1 MFKFKKKQQFSG
13 TYYFQGRN
21 DEKVRE
27 RKKREQST
35 FARMVGLMGLIVVA
49 IVVIAVR
56 LIFIQV
62 HQGDYYAAKLVTYQV
77 QSKTQDVPRGQ
88 IYDRNG
94 TLLVGSEATN
104 VIMYYAPKGI
114 KEEEERAMAKIIA
127 DRFEIDLS
135 KLTLRDKQDMLI
147 RDFEK
152 ETKTVV
158 TEEEWAAYKAG
169 TLSDTDVYNMKID
182 RITEDMINQ
191 YYSSDELTLEEAYIY
206 TLMNK
211 DINGGNVVVENVSA
225 EDIAFIGER
234 QNLLRGFTYSHDYTR
249 VYPYGSTMKSL
260 FGNVSSKTQGIPKD
274 ESDTLLALGYQMNS
288 RVGTS
293 GLEKQ
298 YESLLGGSGATY
310 NLTYDEETGN
320 PILSQLSQGEKG
332 YNLKLA
338 IDWELQEY
346 INNILETQLRSIA
359 YASGNQYMDRL
370 YVVLM
375 DPNNGDIVAMC
386 GKALDRETGEIYDF
400 ADGAYLEAF
409 AIGSSSKGATVY
421 TGFKYGLY
429 TAGEQ
434 LYDEPIYIQGTA
446 PKSSWTK
453 AAMGDLNEVE
463 ALAKSS
469 NVFMFKIAMRLAEA
483 NYVPYQPLYIN
494 YEAFDKIKRSF
505 GELGLGVKT
514 GIDVPNE
521 ERGYQGGDRE
531 PEAGNILDASI
542 GQYYTY
548 TPIQMAQYVSTIANG
563 GRRLKPRLV
572 TEAYT
577 NVNGEDVTMYT
588 NNVEVLDDVSDEK
601 TAFERIQAGFYAG
614 VNGDGILTGLRK
626 TDYVLA
632 AKSGTAEVF
641 DETGTD
647 YPNQALIAYAPYDN
661 PRLTYACIAPREGNG
676 NSKTCQSIVGQ
687 IFDKY
692 FEKYGLSQ

>member
-1 MFKFKKKQQFSG
+1 MVFNLKKKSQFSG

-27 RKKREQST
+27 RKKREQNT
-35 FARMVGLMGLIVVA
+35 FKRMVGLMGLIIGV
-49 IVVIAVR
+49 VVIIVIR
-56 LIFIQV
+56 LIYIQV
-62 HQGDYYAAKLVTYQV
+62 YHNDYYEAKLVTYQV

-114 KEEEERAMAKIIA
+114 KVEEELLMAKIIA
-127 DRFEIDLS
+127 NHFDVDIS

-147 RDFEK
+147 RDFDE
-152 ETKTVV
+152 ETRALI
-158 TEEEWAAYKAG
+158 TEDEWNSYKAG
-169 TLSDTDVYNMKID
+169 DLSDTDIYNMKIE
-182 RITEDMINQ
+182 RITEELINQ
-191 YYSSDELTLEEAYIY
+191 YYTEEYTLEEAYIY

-211 DINGGNVVVENVSA
+211 DTNGGNVVIENATA

-260 FGNVSSKTQGIPKD
+260 FGSVSTKTQGIPKD
-274 ESDTLLALGYQMNS
+274 ESDTLLALGYQLNS
-288 RVGTS
+288 RVGMS

-298 YESLLGGSGATY
+298 YESLLSGNGASY
-310 NLTYDEETGN
+310 NLTYDEETGD

-332 YNLKLA
+332 YNLRMA

-346 INNILETQLRSIA
+346 INNLLENQLRSIA
-359 YASGNQYMDRL
+359 YAPGNQYMDRL
-370 YVVLM
+370 YIVLM
-375 DPNNGDIVAMC
+375 DPNNGDVIAMC
-386 GKALDRETGEIYDF
+386 GKALDRATGEIYDF

-409 AIGSSSKGATVY
+409 AIGSASKGATVY
-421 TGFKYGLY
+421 TGFKYGLISP
-429 TAGEQ
+429 GEVIM
-434 LYDEPIYIQGTA
+434 DEPMYIQGTPVKA
-446 PKSSWTK
+446 SWTK
-453 AAMGDLNEVE
+453 TAMGPLTEVD
-463 ALAKSS
+463 ALAQSS
-469 NVFMFKIAMRLAEA
+469 NVYMFNIALRLAESH
-483 NYVPYQPLYIN
+483 YTPYQPLYIN
-494 YEAFDKIKRSF
+494 YESFDKLKRSF

-531 PEAGNILDASI
+531 PQPGNILDASI

-563 GRRLKPRLV
+563 GKRMKPRLV

-577 NVNGEDVTMYT
+577 NVNGEDITVYT
-588 NNVEVLDDVSDEK
+588 NDVEILDDVSEEK
-601 TAFERIQAGFYAG
+601 TAFERIQLGFYTG
-614 VNGDGILTGLRK
+614 VNGNGILNGIRK
-626 TDYVLA
+626 NEYVLA

-641 DETGTD
+641 DSTGTD
-647 YPNQALIAYAPYDN
+647 YPNQALIAFAPYEN
-661 PRLTYACIAPREGNG
+661 PRLSYACIAPREGG
-676 NSKTCQSIVGQ
+676 SSKTCQSLVGQ

-692 FEKYGLSQ
+692 FEKYGLE